1 MNNNNTQWRLG
12 IVGVVVMSLFAALL
26 ARLWYLQ
33 VLSGESLRQEATNNG
48 VRLVYTEAPRGRLL
62 DRQGRE
68 LVTNV
73 VVSTVVADKRVVAE
87 SPGVL
92 DRLTALLGVP
102 RADLERRLAD
112 PRFSPV
118 KPVPLADSVSKETLV
133 YLREHQDE
141 FPGVKGVQRTQRSYP
156 HGSLAAHILGYVGEI
171 NERELAPRKV
181 KGYRAG
187 ESIGKAGL
195 ELAYEEVLRGEP
207 QIEKFEVDSK
217 GRVTRALGVKP
228 AVAGRDVLLTID
240 SDVQRLAEE
249 SLARGLDAARLGWD
263 REQAKRFLAPGGS
276 VVVLDPR
283 DGSVLAMASMP
294 NYDPGEFV
302 DGISQARF
310 AQLQDPSAGNPLN
323 NRVIQGLYAPGS
335 TFKLVTALAGLE
347 RGLISPRDTLED
359 TGSISIGNPPRVF
372 RNALGRSHGR
382 VDVARAL
389 AVSSDVF
396 FYRLGQR
403 FWEGRGN
410 YGRAAIQDVAREL
423 GLGKPTGIELPF
435 EAGGRIPDP
444 ETRKRLNATN
454 PKAFPNASWF
464 TGDNVNLA
472 IGQGEMVVTPLQ
484 LASAYATFAN
494 GGTLYGPRLGQAV
507 LAPGGGAEERSI
519 EPRVVDKVELPATLR
534 GPLLNGFWGAVADP
548 KGTAYGAFAGFPLDR
563 YPVAGKTG
571 TAEAKPKQDTAL
583 FVGFAPASAPR
594 FVVSVVM
601 EEAGF
606 GSSAAAPVAR
616 RIFDGLFGLT
626 PGASVVRAEGVD

>member
-1 MNNNNTQWRLG
+1 MSNNNTQWRLG
-12 IVGVVVMSLFAALL
+12 IVGVVVVSLFAALL

-33 VLSGESLRQEATNNG
+33 VLSGESLRQEATSNG

-68 LVTNV
+68 LVTNT
-73 VVSTVVADKRVVAE
+73 VVSTVVGDKRMLAE
-87 SPGVL
+87 RPDVL
-92 DRLTALLGVP
+92 DRLPALLGVP
-102 RADLERRLAD
+102 RSEIESRLRD

-118 KPVPLADSVSKETLV
+118 KPVPLASSVSKETLV
-133 YLREHQDE
+133 YLREHQEE

-156 HGSLAAHILGYVGEI
+156 HGPLAAHILGYVGEI
-171 NERELAPRKV
+171 NEKELAPRKA

-187 ESIGKAGL
+187 ESIGKSGL
-195 ELAYEEVLRGEP
+195 ELSYEEVLRGEP

-217 GRVTRALGVKP
+217 GHVTRALGVKP

-240 SDVQRLAEE
+240 LDVQRLSEE
-249 SLARGLDAARLGWD
+249 SLAQGLDAARSSWD
-263 REQAKRFLAPGGS
+263 RDQLKRFLAPGGS

-283 DGSVLAMASMP
+283 DGSVLAMASLP
-294 NYDPGEFV
+294 SYDPSEFI
-302 DGISQARF
+302 DGISQTRF
-310 AQLQDPSAGNPLN
+310 SQLQDPASGYPLN

-335 TFKLVTALAGLE
+335 TFKLVTAVAGLE
-347 RGLISPRDTLED
+347 RGLISSRDTLED

-372 RNALGRSHGR
+372 RNALGRAHGR

-410 YGRAAIQDVAREL
+410 YGRAAIQDVARQL
-423 GLGKPTGIELPF
+423 GMGRATGIELPF
-435 EAGGRIPDP
+435 EAAGRIPDP
-444 ETRKRLNATN
+444 ESRRRLNASN
-454 PKAFPNASWF
+454 PKAFPTAGWF

-472 IGQGEMVVTPLQ
+472 IGQGDMVVTPLQ
-484 LASAYATFAN
+484 VAGAYAAFAN

-507 LAPGGGAEERSI
+507 LAPGGGAEERAI
-519 EPRVVDKVELPATLR
+519 ESRVLGKVDLPAAVR
-534 GPLLNGFWGAVADP
+534 GPLLSGFAGAVADP
-548 KGTAYGAFAGFPLDR
+548 KGTAFGAFAGFPLNR

-571 TAEAKPKQDTAL
+571 TAEARPKQDTAL
-583 FVGFAPASAPR
+583 FVGFAPATAPR

-616 RIFDGLFGLT
+616 RIFDGLFGLA
-626 PGASVVRAEGVD
+626 PGATVVRAEGVD